1 MRLNTKQTEKQ
12 QQNRKEPRGSVHNS
26 TLSRLDRG
34 LKLSWLI
41 IGFVSLVFFVVQ
53 CIRGISFSFSM
64 VFMGGIGLF
73 MVGLYLLGMRN
84 QEITGRLYKTKVF
97 RVLKLGY
104 TLFLALFLVIGILI
118 LVTPL
123 RESTEKTDYLIILGA
138 KVNDNGVSLSLMNRL
153 DRALSY
159 LSVYPDTTV
168 ILCGGQGSDEPMTEA
183 LAMER
188 YIQASSVNTAATL
201 MIREEESS
209 NTIEN
214 LKNAAEIIT
223 AQERNRQGE
232 DGEHGERGEDDEH
245 SENSTQLSPDVR
257 VLVVTSDFH
266 VLRAKMLAGR
276 VGLNASALSAGTPFY
291 LYPGS
296 FVREIFAVFKSFL
309 LDH

>member
-1 MRLNTKQTEKQ
+1 
-12 QQNRKEPRGSVHNS
+12 
-26 TLSRLDRG
+26 
-34 LKLSWLI
+34 
-41 IGFVSLVFFVVQ
+41 
-53 CIRGISFSFSM
+53 M
-64 VFMGGIGLF
+64 VFMGGIGLS
-73 MVGLYLLGMRN
+73 MVGLYLLAKRN
-84 QEITGRLYKTKVF
+84 QKITERLFKTKAF

-123 RESTEKTDYLIILGA
+123 QESTEKTDYLIILGA

-188 YIQASSVNTAATL
+188 YIRASSVNTAATL

-214 LKNAAEIIT
+214 LKNAAEII
-223 AQERNRQGE
+223 AVQERNGQGE
-232 DGEHGERGEDDEH
+232 YDERDEH
-245 SENSTQLSPDVR
+245 DGYDARSENSAHISPDIR

-276 VGLNASALSAGTPFY
+276 AGLNADALSAGTPFY